1 MKLRTFTTAAVPV
14 AVAVALGSGTVHAD
28 PVAPPESTVQ
38 TAPATPAAPV
48 APDVHYRIALKDNV
62 IETALDSGTFRVA
75 GDQRTVD
82 ILDAAG
88 GTLVTLPLSFRQDGL
103 EYQLP
108 HRISDDGR
116 TLGLTAVKD
125 AATARPAPVAA
136 TPVASA
142 LENERALDAFNT
154 QLSVATG
161 IGTLLGT
168 ALGAVAGLIGIVG
181 GVTVVAS
188 VITGATLGG
197 IIGTLVVGG
206 PALMIAGIDLAGTFI
221 APAGTTKWQ
230 R

>member
-28 PVAPPESTVQ
+28 PVAPAEPTVQ
-38 TAPATPAAPV
+38 TAPAAPT

-62 IETALDSGTFRVA
+62 IETTLDSGTFRVS
-75 GDQRTVD
+75 GDRRTVD
-82 ILDAAG
+82 ILDATG
-88 GTLVTLPLSFRQDGL
+88 GTLVTLPLSFRADGM

-108 HRISDDGR
+108 HQISDDGQV
-116 TLGLTAVKD
+116 LDLTAVRD
-125 AATARPAPVAA
+125 EATARPAPAEA
-136 TPVASA
+136 KPVASA

-168 ALGAVAGLIGIVG
+168 ALGAVAGLVGIIG

-206 PALMIAGIDLAGTFI
+206 PALLIAGIDLAGTFI
-221 APAGTTKWQ
+221 APPGTTKWQ